1 MEKNSSKLVELSSK
15 ISSISKDL
23 AAEELKYKEAL
34 ERDASPENLLGIKDR
49 IQFLKRKYA
58 LYKQAE
64 QMRYAKVNK
73 I

>member
-34 ERDASPENLLGIKDR
+34 ARDASPENLLGIKDR
-49 IQFLKRKYA
+49 IQFLKRKHA

-64 QMRYAKVNK
+64 QMRYNK
-73 I
+73 LNKM